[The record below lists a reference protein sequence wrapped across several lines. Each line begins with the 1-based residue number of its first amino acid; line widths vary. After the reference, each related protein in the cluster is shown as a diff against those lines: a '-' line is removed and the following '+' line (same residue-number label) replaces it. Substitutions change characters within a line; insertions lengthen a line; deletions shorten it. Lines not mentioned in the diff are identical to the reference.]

1 VATATEAAESGR
13 VVPAAPR
20 GVRHTARRARR
31 NWDAYVFLAPGFLIF
46 TVFTLFA
53 LGFVIYLTFH
63 EWSIIE
69 PEKPFVGLQN
79 YKDLIE
85 DERFRKSVVNTF
97 YFTGASV
104 PLATLCG
111 LGIAL
116 LLNQPLR
123 GRWVFRT
130 AYYLPAITPFVVS
143 AIVWKWLY
151 NGDFGLFNYYLLK
164 TNLIHEPL
172 AWLSDQNLAMPSVIL
187 MTVWAGV
194 GFSMVVYLAGLQ
206 SIPEELYEAAK
217 VDGAGPL
224 ARLRHITLPGL
235 LPSTV
240 FLLVIQIIFNMQI
253 FTQIFV
259 MTRGGPIDKTTTVLF
274 YVYEAAFQFYEM
286 GYASTIAFAL
296 FLMLL
301 LFTGLQLRMYR
312 RQTA

>member
-1 VATATEAAESGR
+1 VVTAAETAESGR

-20 GVRHTARRARR
+20 GLRHSARRARR
-31 NWDAYVFLAPGFLIF
+31 NWDAYVFLAPGFVIF
-46 TVFTLFA
+46 SLFTLFA
-53 LGFVIYLTFH
+53 LAFVIYLTFH

-69 PEKPFVGLQN
+69 PDKPFVGLQN

-85 DERFRKSVVNTF
+85 DERFRKSVINTF

-104 PLATLCG
+104 PIGMAIG
-111 LGIAL
+111 LSVAL

-123 GRWVFRT
+123 GRGLFRT
-130 AYYLPAITPFVVS
+130 FYYLPALTPFVVA
-143 AIVWKWLY
+143 AIIWKWLY

-172 AWLSDQNLAMPSVIL
+172 AWLSDKNLAMPSVIL
-187 MTVWAGV
+187 MTVWTGV
-194 GFSMVVYLAGLQ
+194 GFAMVVYLAGLQ

-217 VDGAGPL
+217 VDGAGAW

-240 FLLVIQIIFNMQI
+240 FVAVIQIIFNMQI

-274 YVYEAAFQFYEM
+274 YVYESAFQFYEM
-286 GYASTIAFAL
+286 GFASTIAFAL

-301 LFTGLQLRMYR
+301 VFTALQLRMYR
-312 RQTA
+312 RMSV

>member
-1 VATATEAAESGR
+1 VASAAETAERGR
-13 VVPAAPR
+13 VVPAAPK
-20 GVRHTARRARR
+20 GLRHGARRARR
-31 NWDAYVFLAPGFLIF
+31 NWDAYVFLAPGFIVFSL
-46 TVFTLFA
+46 FTLFA
-53 LGFVIYLTFH
+53 LAFVIYLTFH

-69 PEKPFVGLQN
+69 PDKPFVGLQN
-79 YKDLIE
+79 YRDLID

-104 PLATLCG
+104 PLGMIIG
-111 LGIAL
+111 LSIAL

-143 AIVWKWLY
+143 AIIWKWLY

-172 AWLSDQNLAMPSVIL
+172 SWLSDQNLAMPSVIL
-187 MTVWAGV
+187 MTVWTGV
-194 GFSMVVYLAGLQ
+194 GFAMVVYLAGLQ

-217 VDGAGPL
+217 VDGAGAF

-240 FLLVIQIIFNMQI
+240 FVAVIQIIFNMQI

-259 MTRGGPIDKTTTVLF
+259 MTRGGPIDRTTTVLF
-274 YVYEAAFQFYEM
+274 YVYETAFGFYEM

-301 LFTGLQLRMYR
+301 VFTAFQLRLYR
-312 RQTA
+312 RASV

>member
-1 VATATEAAESGR
+1 VATAAETAERGR
-13 VVPAAPR
+13 AVPAAPR
-20 GVRHTARRARR
+20 GLRHSARRARR
-31 NWDAYVFLAPGFLIF
+31 NWDAYVFLAPGFVVFSL
-46 TVFTLFA
+46 FTLFA
-53 LGFVIYLTFH
+53 LAFVIYLTFH

-79 YKDLIE
+79 YRDLIE
-85 DERFRKSVVNTF
+85 DERFRRSVINTF
-97 YFTGASV
+97 YFTGAAV
-104 PLATLCG
+104 PLGMIVG
-111 LGIAL
+111 LSIAL

-143 AIVWKWLY
+143 AIIWKWLY

-172 AWLSDQNLAMPSVIL
+172 AWLSDKQLAMPSVIL
-187 MTVWAGV
+187 MTVWTAV

-217 VDGAGPL
+217 VDGAGAW

-259 MTRGGPIDKTTTVLF
+259 MTRGGPIDRTTTVLF

-301 LFTGLQLRMYR
+301 VFTALQLRMYR
-312 RQTA
+312 RQAV

>member
-1 VATATEAAESGR
+1 VATAAETAESGR

-20 GVRHTARRARR
+20 GLRHSARRARR
-31 NWDAYVFLAPGFLIF
+31 NWDAYLFLSPAFVVF

-53 LGFVIYLTFH
+53 LAFVVYLTFH

-85 DERFRKSVVNTF
+85 DERFRTSVVNTI
-97 YFTGASV
+97 YFTGAAV
-104 PLATLCG
+104 PLGMSIG
-111 LGIAL
+111 LAIAL

-123 GRWVFRT
+123 GRGVFRT
-130 AYYLPAITPFVVS
+130 LYYLPAVTPFVVA
-143 AIVWKWLY
+143 AIIWKWLY
-151 NGDFGLFNYYLLK
+151 NGDYGLFNYYLLK

-187 MTVWAGV
+187 MTVWTGV
-194 GFSMVVYLAGLQ
+194 GFAMVVYLAGLQ

-217 VDGAGPL
+217 VDGAGAW
-224 ARLRHITLPGL
+224 ARFRHITLPGL

-240 FLLVIQIIFNMQI
+240 FIAVIQIIFLMQV

-274 YVYEAAFQFYEM
+274 YVYETAFGFYEM

-301 LFTGLQLRMYR
+301 VFTGLQLRIYR
-312 RQTA
+312 RASL

>member
-1 VATATEAAESGR
+1 VATAAETAESGR

-20 GVRHTARRARR
+20 GLRHSARRARR
-31 NWDAYVFLAPGFLIF
+31 NWDAYVFLAPGFIIF
-46 TVFTLFA
+46 SVFTLFA
-53 LGFVIYLTFH
+53 LLFVIYLTFH
-63 EWSIIE
+63 EWSIIQ
-69 PEKPFVGLQN
+69 PDKPFVGLQN
-79 YKDLIE
+79 YRDLIE

-104 PLATLCG
+104 PLAMIVG
-111 LGIAL
+111 LSIAL

-123 GRWVFRT
+123 GRGLFRT
-130 AYYLPAITPFVVS
+130 FYYLPAITPFVVS
-143 AIVWKWLY
+143 AIIWKWLY

-172 AWLSDQNLAMPSVIL
+172 LWLSDQNLAMPSVIL
-187 MTVWAGV
+187 MTVWTAV

-301 LFTGLQLRMYR
+301 VFTGFQLRLYR
-312 RQTA
+312 RAAV

>member
-1 VATATEAAESGR
+1 VATAAETAERGR
-13 VVPAAPR
+13 VAPAAPK
-20 GVRHTARRARR
+20 GLRHGARRVRR
-31 NWDAYVFLAPGFLIF
+31 NWDAYVFLAPGFIIF

-53 LGFVIYLTFH
+53 LVFVVYLTFH

-79 YKDLIE
+79 YRDLIE
-85 DERFRKSVVNTF
+85 DERFRRSVINTF

-104 PLATLCG
+104 PLAMICG
-111 LGIAL
+111 LAIAL

-151 NGDFGLFNYYLLK
+151 NGDYGLFNYYLLK

-172 AWLSDQNLAMPSVIL
+172 AWLSDQQLAMPAVIL
-187 MTVWAGV
+187 MTVWTGV

-217 VDGAGPL
+217 VDGAGAW
-224 ARLRHITLPGL
+224 ARFRHITLPGL

-259 MTRGGPIDKTTTVLF
+259 MTRGGPIDRTTTVLF

-301 LFTGLQLRMYR
+301 VFTGLQLRMYR
-312 RQTA
+312 KAAA